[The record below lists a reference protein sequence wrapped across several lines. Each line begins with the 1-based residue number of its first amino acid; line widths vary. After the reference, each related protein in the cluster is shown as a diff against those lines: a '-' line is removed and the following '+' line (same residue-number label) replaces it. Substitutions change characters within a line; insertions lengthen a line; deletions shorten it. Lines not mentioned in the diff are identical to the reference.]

1 MTPVPFTTCV
11 PAAGAGHL
19 AIARFEHARQAGSAQ
34 RIIERNLDPADLLV
48 VPAQDGVAGYGLG
61 GNSALARD
69 SADRT
74 SLSCAMRSLAF
85 CTTSAW
91 VCI

>member
-1 MTPVPFTTCV
+1 MPVR
-11 PAAGAGHL
+11 PAA
-19 AIARFEHARQAGSAQ
+19 RSASLRGTSIRLIFWLSQ
-34 RIIERNLDPADLLV
+34 PGMV
-48 VPAQDGVAGYGLG
+48 SPGFGLG